1 MSSTSRHLR
10 DHAGALRRAA
20 DRLTLLRLRL
30 SNTIGDVSGSE
41 DPTARR
47 IGEETHERWSTREY
61 AELGRIVTGMRSSAA
76 QLEETATA
84 TERSAGRRL
93 GGYAGAGFL
102 GQGDEA
108 HRHVG
113 EVARQVGE
121 VAQFDGGQHGAS
133 IGGFPLVPPAAQGY
147 LPHPS
152 HTLGT
157 ETPDYDEDA

>member
-1 MSSTSRHLR
+1 MSATSRHLR
-10 DHAGALRRAA
+10 GHAGALRRAA

-30 SNTIGDVSGSE
+30 SNTIGDVSASE
-41 DPTARR
+41 EPVARR
-47 IGEETHERWSTREY
+47 IGEEIHERWSTREY

-76 QLEETATA
+76 QLEQIATA

-93 GGYAGAGFL
+93 GGYTGAGFL
-102 GQGDEA
+102 GRGDEA
-108 HRHVG
+108 HRHVD

-133 IGGFPLVPPAAQGY
+133 IGGFPLVPPTAEGH

-157 ETPDYDEDA
+157 QTPDYDDGA

>member
-1 MSSTSRHLR
+1 MTATSRHLR
-10 DHAGALRRAA
+10 GHAGALRRAA

-30 SNTIGDVSGSE
+30 SNTIGDVASSE

-47 IGEETHERWSTREY
+47 IGEEIHERWSTREY
-61 AELGRIVTGMRSSAA
+61 AGLGRIVTGMRSSAA
-76 QLEETATA
+76 QLEEIATA

-102 GQGDEA
+102 GRGEEA
-108 HRHVG
+108 HRHVD

-121 VAQFDGGQHGAS
+121 VVRFDGGQHGAS
-133 IGGFPLVPPAAQGY
+133 IGGFPLVPPAAEGH

-157 ETPDYDEDA
+157 QTPDYGGDD